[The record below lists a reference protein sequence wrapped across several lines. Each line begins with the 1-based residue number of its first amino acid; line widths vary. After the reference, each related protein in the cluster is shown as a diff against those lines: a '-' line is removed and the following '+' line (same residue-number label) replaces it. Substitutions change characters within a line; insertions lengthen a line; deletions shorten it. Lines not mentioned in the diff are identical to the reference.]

1 MYIHLVD
8 GALALPSNKKMAKK
22 KSQNTEK
29 RVVKEADAHCALLPV
44 EFPEFDHYM
53 PINHLLQLSM
63 EEIENLPGLDDALNR
78 FEKMFKDL
86 NNLI

>member
-1 MYIHLVD
+1 MLTVHYF
-8 GALALPSNKKMAKK
+8 
-22 KSQNTEK
+22 
-29 RVVKEADAHCALLPV
+29 LLS
-44 EFPEFDHYM
+44 FLNFDHYM